1 MGWEG
6 KGPRGRRG
14 KGRQVHRTANY
25 ISEGKKRAVRKNRKK
40 VRRRARVRTCEKEKK
55 GESESNEKGRRL
67 KVRGM
72 ERRWEGV
79 NGREDIEKKESNIR
93 YPWNKKEDDT
103 P

>member
-1 MGWEG
+1 M
-6 KGPRGRRG
+6 
-14 KGRQVHRTANY
+14 HRTANY

-72 ERRWEGV
+72 ERRWDGV
-79 NGREDIEKKESNIR
+79 NGREDIEKKESDIR
-93 YPWNKKEDDT
+93 RRRRNT
-103 P
+103 PLRDGATCTSICYVIYY